1 MAKTSL
7 LDPAGPI
14 TGAET
19 VPILQ
24 DGALKQANMAAYAAA
39 VAAPAVAAVD
49 AAKTATEVAR
59 DQAIVAAEAIQPQ
72 AASYVN
78 EFGSGDRVTSLTT
91 FGARIWSDIV
101 PSSGAL
107 TNLFN
112 GNVTANLTH
121 AVNWGVGVE
130 LANKDLVGVQ
140 WKKGLQRRITRVRIK
155 NSGAQSY
162 GEGHVMGLR
171 FDGVWENIT
180 AAPVAFGG
188 AAERVIDISA
198 NIIAYYGYKLHCTD
212 GLTAAGWML
221 EVEFEIARGVLD
233 GLYQMPFTTDRGKV
247 PTQKNSVA
255 GDTVM
260 AEPFDYFRTIPAG
273 HTPLFEYLYD
283 GKDSDNVVKDYGP
296 FERHISL
303 ADVTAAYGG
312 NFAWTK
318 KGLLLSGAILPTVSI
333 TGYRTLVLVLQP
345 EREDAG
351 KIQLSTGATTGP
363 MYIRGSDFNGT
374 NTWHTGHGGE
384 AVKIMLGDRSG
395 SGGVNGTNATALS
408 RGDAILVFIENPGAL
423 TSQIC
428 LGGSIAVA
436 TTNRATKMTAIYM
449 AGYASVFTD
458 AERTFYRTGLSRV
471 LSRTRGII
479 LDPRDAETYVLG
491 SYGISQSNGG
501 NASIPLSGLSADR
514 LARGGYTPST
524 WILSAGRI
532 NEPYMIRP
540 QQYRL
545 GFNSVPNWAPA
556 LGYELGMAVA
566 HEEALQTISRDLA
579 ICKVAPGSASVAG
592 SGGNLDWNV
601 ATTLGTGLR
610 GFGYARLW
618 DMQAHFHN
626 RGIGFRL
633 VRINFQNGEQE
644 AGSIGLGAGY
654 PALYKPAMQAL
665 IADLRTNCRFT
676 GLTFKIGQLPPWEV
690 GSPLI
695 EASVNSVR
703 DDQTTLVLDNAD
715 CSLVPTGAGMLQV
728 DKLHLTANDSYD
740 RGRTGFYPGF
750 PRAA

>member
-7 LDPAGPI
+7 LPNAGAI

-24 DGALKQANMAAYAAA
+24 GGALKQANMADYAAA
-39 VAAPAVAAVD
+39 VAAPTIAGVN
-49 AAKTATEVAR
+49 AAKAATELAR

-72 AASYVN
+72 APSYVN
-78 EFGSGDRVTSLTT
+78 EFGTGDRVTSLTT

-112 GNVTANLTH
+112 GNLTANLTH
-121 AVNWGVGVE
+121 AVNWGVGVDIT
-130 LANKDLVGVQ
+130 NKDLVGVQ
-140 WKKGLQRRITRVRIK
+140 WKKGLQRRVTRVRIK

-162 GEGHVMGLR
+162 GNGHVMGLR

-198 NIIAYYGYKLHCTD
+198 NIIAYYGYKLRGTD

-233 GLYQMPFTTDRGKV
+233 GLYQMPYTTDRGKV
-247 PTQKNSVA
+247 VAQKSSIV

-296 FERHISL
+296 SERHISL
-303 ADVTAAYGG
+303 ADVYAAYGG
-312 NFAWTK
+312 NFTWTK
-318 KGLLLSGAILPTVSI
+318 KGLLLTGAILPTVSI
-333 TGYRTLVLVLQP
+333 TGYRTLVLVMQP
-345 EREDAG
+345 EREDTG
-351 KIQLSTGATTGP
+351 KIQLATSATTGQ

-384 AVKIMLGDRSG
+384 AVKLMLGDRSG
-395 SGGVNGTNATALS
+395 TGGVNGTNATALN
-408 RGDAILVFIENPGAL
+408 RGDAILVFVENPGAL
-423 TSQIC
+423 TSQIS
-428 LGGSIAVA
+428 LGGSITAV
-436 TTNRATKMTAIYM
+436 TTNRATKMTCIYM
-449 AGYASVFTD
+449 AGYASVFND

-471 LSRTRGII
+471 LARTRGII
-479 LDPRDAETYVLG
+479 LDPRDADSYVLA
-491 SYGISQSNGG
+491 SYHISQSNGG

-514 LARGGYTPST
+514 LAKGSYTPST

-532 NEPYMIRP
+532 NEPYMVRP

-545 GFNSVPNWAPA
+545 GFNSVPNWAAA

-566 HEEALQTISRDLA
+566 HEEAFQSVRRDLA
-579 ICKVAPGSASVAG
+579 VCKVAPGSASVAG
-592 SGGNLDWNV
+592 SGGALDWNV
-601 ATTLGTGLR
+601 ATALGTGLR

-618 DMQAHFHN
+618 DMQAWFHN

-644 AGSIGLGAGY
+644 AGVTGVGAGY
-654 PALYKPAMQAL
+654 PALYRPAMNAL
-665 IADLRTNCRFT
+665 MADLRTNCRFT
-676 GLTFKIGQLPPWEV
+676 GLTFKIGQLPPWEA
-690 GSPLI
+690 GSPLV
-695 EASVNSVR
+695 EAAVNSIR
-703 DDQTTLVLDNAD
+703 DDQTAIVLENAD
-715 CSLVPTGAGMLQV
+715 SSLVPTGPGLLQV
-728 DKLHLTANDSYD
+728 DKLHLTADASND

-750 PRAA
+750 PLAA